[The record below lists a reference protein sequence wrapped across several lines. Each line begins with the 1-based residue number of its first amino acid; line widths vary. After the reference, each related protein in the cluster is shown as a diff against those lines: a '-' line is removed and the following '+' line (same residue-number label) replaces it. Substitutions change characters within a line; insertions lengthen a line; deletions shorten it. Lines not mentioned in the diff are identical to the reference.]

1 MRFYYDNGKQCVIN
15 FEIIESP
22 ESAKKREYEDF
33 QRMMES
39 TREEIRRREKQRIP
53 VDKNIAKS
61 IVCDGAKLYCPKAE
75 IKIFAPEDVVETITT
90 PPEDLPMIELIVPEE
105 HHVFLMKKDPVAT
118 TRDIEP
124 DNFNPAPGIY
134 CSYDHEKCN
143 IKEANKYWEKV
154 AKTEVNG
161 YELLLKQSQLICT
174 HCPGAK
180 LKFVSNGQDIHI
192 ANSGIEKFFSP
203 TIRKTIKIGGGALA
217 IIGTL
222 ATPIPGDEEAAAGLT
237 LEGTI
242 QFLKY
247 KGWGM
252 FGGTRTIVNE
262 ITGYD
267 ILKNPIKS
275 AIGEDT
281 GEVVRNTIDFVDTAH
296 SLYKLPEE
304 VGELADNIGK
314 GNQIATEITKNE
326 EFIQNIKNN
335 PLSKKRTY
343 SKKSIKVKDELKFT
357 SKLEIN
363 VLEKTNRSLQK
374 NIKNVTPYIHSG
386 TLGVSNTIISTHN
399 YAADSFYLQSIEE
412 RYYEDIK
419 EYSKVPFISIKQ
431 EYPQD

>member
-161 YELLLKQSQLICT
+161 YELLLKQ
-174 HCPGAK
+174 
-180 LKFVSNGQDIHI
+180 
-192 ANSGIEKFFSP
+192 
-203 TIRKTIKIGGGALA
+203 
-217 IIGTL
+217 
-222 ATPIPGDEEAAAGLT
+222 
-237 LEGTI
+237 
-242 QFLKY
+242 
-247 KGWGM
+247 
-252 FGGTRTIVNE
+252 
-262 ITGYD
+262 
-267 ILKNPIKS
+267 
-275 AIGEDT
+275 
-281 GEVVRNTIDFVDTAH
+281 
-296 SLYKLPEE
+296 
-304 VGELADNIGK
+304 
-314 GNQIATEITKNE
+314 
-326 EFIQNIKNN
+326 
-335 PLSKKRTY
+335 
-343 SKKSIKVKDELKFT
+343 
-357 SKLEIN
+357 
-363 VLEKTNRSLQK
+363 
-374 NIKNVTPYIHSG
+374 
-386 TLGVSNTIISTHN
+386 
-399 YAADSFYLQSIEE
+399 
-412 RYYEDIK
+412 
-419 EYSKVPFISIKQ
+419 
-431 EYPQD
+431 